1 MCVECDVFYQY
12 VKYNMKYQ
20 YLAAQKNWQN
30 MTSVV
35 RVQKFKLQ
43 IMAHKS
49 RIFSPTLFSGFW
61 SVIFIPRVCQ
71 YTMLGHLQVTFPN
84 GSRLSKHA
92 HATGVTAQRGD
103 PNGSSI
109 PHTWATSQRCD
120 TNGSSYMSHG
130 PAVRRLHQWYQFSWR
145 WQPSYMSTPREAVAT
160 LQGHCQLFK
169 GLLPSHRCTLPGA
182 HISALF
188 PISRKLFMT
197 ILDAVR
203 DHDSNTRTMSP
214 VRLASLLTKNVSH
227 TYIWCCWWPC
237 WMSTYAWL
245 SQMFLT
251 LHRCCQ
257 STSQWGFLG
266 YLEAQ
271 IACIHSG
278 RIIFL
283 FGMDNIAGMWMG
295 ALLFLRLLSQNI
307 FGFDILSSAW
317 QISQ

>member
-130 PAVRRLHQWYQFSWR
+130 PAVRRLQQWYQFSWR
-145 WQPSYMSTPREAVAT
+145 WQTAYMSTTREATAT
-160 LQGHCQLFK
+160 VQGIVNSSKDYFHPIDALCPEHIFR
-169 GLLPSHRCTLPGA
+169 RCFQYQGSCSWQFLMPWE
-182 HISALF
+182 
-188 PISRKLFMT
+188 
-197 ILDAVR
+197 
-203 DHDSNTRTMSP
+203 TMI
-214 VRLASLLTKNVSH
+214 R
-227 TYIWCCWWPC
+227 I
-237 WMSTYAWL
+237 
-245 SQMFLT
+245 QE
-251 LHRCCQ
+251 RCHQ
-257 STSQWGFLG
+257 
-266 YLEAQ
+266 
-271 IACIHSG
+271 
-278 RIIFL
+278 
-283 FGMDNIAGMWMG
+283 
-295 ALLFLRLLSQNI
+295 
-307 FGFDILSSAW
+307 
-317 QISQ
+317 